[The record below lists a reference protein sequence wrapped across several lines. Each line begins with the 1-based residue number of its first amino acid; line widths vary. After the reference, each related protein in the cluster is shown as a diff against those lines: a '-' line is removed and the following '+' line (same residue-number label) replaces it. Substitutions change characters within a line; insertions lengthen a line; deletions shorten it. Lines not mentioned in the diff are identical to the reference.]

1 MNWRDEGQKKCPFC
15 GADATVAEKPMERK
29 YTYTDC
35 LCGKFIIDG
44 IVLEDSGEYNKILK
58 TDEDKIL
65 FSGYLRNNQSSQKN
79 NQPIT
84 ITEEFIS
91 KELPGILDYCQQI
104 PLDEKISK
112 IKSYIFQKTTSIG
125 NPVQISYLTVYPLF
139 YLKNSDEL
147 KNILSHLAEIKILE
161 TSTASIGVNAT
172 LTIEGFSGIESTLKN
187 YLQSKKV
194 FIAC

>member
-29 YTYTDC
+29 YAYTDC

-65 FSGYLRNNQSSQKN
+65 FSGYLRNNQT
-79 NQPIT
+79 IT

-104 PLDEKISK
+104 PLSEKISK
-112 IKSYIFQKTTSIG
+112 IERATYTRKRLPLE
-125 NPVQISYLTVYPLF
+125 NPYRLDI
-139 YLKNSDEL
+139 
-147 KNILSHLAEIKILE
+147 
-161 TSTASIGVNAT
+161 
-172 LTIEGFSGIESTLKN
+172 
-187 YLQSKKV
+187 
-194 FIAC
+194 